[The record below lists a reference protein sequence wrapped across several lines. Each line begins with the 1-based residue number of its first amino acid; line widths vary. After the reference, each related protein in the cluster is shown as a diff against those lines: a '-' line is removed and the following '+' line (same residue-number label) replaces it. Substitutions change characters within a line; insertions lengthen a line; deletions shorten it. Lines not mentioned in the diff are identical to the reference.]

1 MTIKRLKAQFDRN
14 LLSILDRHTVTY
26 TQETSVVQ
34 FPEGTMK
41 QEITDSKIKGVKR
54 LRITLP
60 DGLVLFHVK
69 SHAGSFLT
77 MSATDFEAVCA
88 AWSVFGARD
97 LSCRCCVGHTSWP
110 QARYVKHAWAGAWV
124 CSLFRNEAPEHYRS
138 SELIRD
144 AVAATRARFG
154 EPPTLGMVTFV
165 NPLCVR
171 PKRDPGRCFRRAGFR
186 PVGTTK
192 GGLLALQLVPAEM
205 PRAALAGG
213 MSYELFGNM
222 AERCVD
228 E

>member
-1 MTIKRLKAQFDRN
+1 MRRNCSGDAVCRRDVIAVSNEAARLTATIRSRAFYIGTRCSFLVVEQLSGKGVMMDWLVSHRADRRAARLA
-14 LLSILDRHTVTY
+14 DRHY
-26 TQETSVVQ
+26 TRQSVGAVQ
-34 FPEGTMK
+34 FVPPG
-41 QEITDSKIKGVKR
+41 R
-54 LRITLP
+54 C
-60 DGLVLFHVK
+60 LVLVT
-69 SHAGSFLT
+69 SRV
-77 MSATDFEAVCA
+77 DAV
-88 AWSVFGARD
+88 WV
-97 LSCRCCVGHTSWP
+97 TSWP

-154 EPPTLGMVTFV
+154 EPPALGMVTFV

-222 AERCVD
+222 VERCVD